1 MNKTATIIL
10 ILLALALL
18 GSAGLALSD
27 DDQDSDDDDHRK
39 RWSRDAKPG
48 VVSALQQQYVDECG
62 SCHFPYQP
70 GFLPAQSWERVKSGL
85 EDHFGENAELPAED
99 ARQIGNYLRANA
111 AGAVSDGVAN
121 RSLAALQ
128 GRQGPIRIT
137 ETRFF
142 RREHDDLTRRMVQD
156 NPQVGSF
163 SNCEA
168 CHTRA
173 MEGSFDEHQVRIPGY
188 GRWDD

>member
-1 MNKTATIIL
+1 M
-10 ILLALALL
+10 
-18 GSAGLALSD
+18 
-27 DDQDSDDDDHRK
+27 
-39 RWSRDAKPG
+39 
-48 VVSALQQQYVDECG
+48 
-62 SCHFPYQP
+62 
-70 GFLPAQSWERVKSGL
+70 SGL